1 MILCCLCAS
10 NQVTKMPMKQRLLL
24 VLVLFTAILCCAQVP
39 QFSSSEYDGWIYNNP
54 NIPLEQNT
62 IINNKIALYVV
73 SNGLVLSLTS
83 PAFTCQMGEYID
95 MEVQWITP
103 QWQNEN
109 FLVEWVALTAAL
121 LDENGMTVDSVTCI
135 PDPVS
140 RTNHL
145 NMSLTVP
152 RSIQQARL
160 RFVAWKS
167 IVSNCGII
175 REIKTTCGNR
185 ADVNGDG
192 EVSIADINAIINVIL
207 GLDETPEMILKADV
221 NGDGAVNIPDV
232 NKVIDVIQS

>member
-1 MILCCLCAS
+1 M
-10 NQVTKMPMKQRLLL
+10 
-24 VLVLFTAILCCAQVP
+24 TAFFEANWFIQ
-39 QFSSSEYDGWIYNNP
+39 
-54 NIPLEQNT
+54 
-62 IINNKIALYVV
+62 
-73 SNGLVLSLTS
+73 SLTS
-83 PAFTCQMGEYID
+83 PAFDCQMGVYID

-135 PDPVS
+135 PNPVS

-185 ADVNGDG
+185 ADVNRDG

-207 GLDETPEMILKADV
+207 DINDDPELILRADV
-221 NGDGAVNIPDV
+221 NDDGEVNVSDV
-232 NKVIDVIQS
+232 NKVIEVIQG

>member
-1 MILCCLCAS
+1 
-10 NQVTKMPMKQRLLL
+10 MKPRLLL
-24 VLVLFTAILCCAQVP
+24 VIALFTVMLCRAQVP

-54 NIPLEQNT
+54 NIALEQNT

-83 PAFTCQMGEYID
+83 PTFACQMGEYID

-121 LDENGMTVDSVTCI
+121 LDENGMTVDSVTSI

-175 REIKTTCGNR
+175 REIKTNCGNR

-221 NGDGAVNIPDV
+221 NGDGEVNIPDV
-232 NKVIDVIQS
+232 NKVIEVIQS